1 MSFLKNWTAKPTAAA
16 PAAQDARLL
25 PESVPLDLA
34 QILAALG
41 QVLAEIEPAALDVD
55 VARAKLADLCRDL
68 AIEPVDP
75 LELDP
80 LAAGL
85 DRSAIERLALLV
97 LVLERRGIPEPALK
111 RIFEG
116 RARTAAREGIF
127 DVARGSGLVTLDLL
141 RGSPLRREELAR
153 RLILGLGASVAGES
167 LAEARAALE
176 RLDYGR
182 LMAEAER
189 ARRAAGKG

>member
-1 MSFLKNWTAKPTAAA
+1 MSFLKNWTAKPTVAA
-16 PAAQDARLL
+16 PAVQDARLL
-25 PESVPLDLA
+25 PESVPLDLT

-68 AIEPVDP
+68 AIDPVDP

-85 DRSAIERLALLV
+85 DRGAIERLALLV
-97 LVLERRGIPEPALK
+97 LVLERRVIPEPALK

-116 RARTAAREGIF
+116 RARTAAREGLF

-141 RGSPLRREELAR
+141 RQSPLRREELAH

>member
-1 MSFLKNWTAKPTAAA
+1 MSFLKNWTAKA
-16 PAAQDARLL
+16 PAAPSAQDAHLL

-34 QILAALG
+34 PILAALG
-41 QVLAEIEPAALDVD
+41 QVLAELEPAALDVD

-68 AIEPVDP
+68 AIEPADP

-80 LAAGL
+80 MATGL
-85 DRSAIERLALLV
+85 DRGGIERVALLV
-97 LVLERRGIPEPALK
+97 LVLERRAIPEPTLK
-111 RIFEG
+111 RLFEN
-116 RARTAAREGIF
+116 RARTAAREGLF
-127 DVARGSGLVTLDLL
+127 EVARSSGLVTLDLL

-153 RLILGLGASVAGES
+153 RLVLGLGASVAGES

>member
-1 MSFLKNWTAKPTAAA
+1 MSFLKNWTAKPSAA

-34 QILAALG
+34 PILAAIGL
-41 QVLAEIEPAALDVD
+41 VLAEIEPAALDID

-68 AIEPVDP
+68 GIEPVDA

-80 LAAGL
+80 MAAGL
-85 DRSAIERLALLV
+85 DRGAIERLALLV
-97 LVLERRGIPEPALK
+97 LVLERRVIPERALK
-111 RIFEG
+111 RIFED
-116 RARTAAREGIF
+116 RARTAAREGLF

-153 RLILGLGASVAGES
+153 RLLLGLGASVAGES
-167 LAEARAALE
+167 MAEARAALE

-189 ARRAAGKG
+189 ARRGVGKG

>member
-1 MSFLKNWTAKPTAAA
+1 MSFLKNWTAKPAAA

-25 PESVPLDLA
+25 PESVPIELA
-34 QILAALG
+34 PILAAFA

-68 AIEPVDP
+68 GIEPVDP
-75 LELDP
+75 LELDSI
-80 LAAGL
+80 AAGL
-85 DRSAIERLALLV
+85 DRGAVERLALLV
-97 LVLERRGIPEPALK
+97 LVLERRVIPERALK
-111 RIFEG
+111 RILEG
-116 RARTAAREGIF
+116 RARTAAREGLF
-127 DVARGSGLVTLDLL
+127 DVARASGLVTLDLL
-141 RGSPLRREELAR
+141 RQSPLRREELAR
-153 RLILGLGASVAGES
+153 RLVLGLGASVAGES

-189 ARRAAGKG
+189 ARRGVGKG